1 MSVGL
6 ITRVAVALVFTQAE
20 AITRVDTTMTWG
32 DDWDDEKTLEEPRA

>member
-1 MSVGL
+1 M
-6 ITRVAVALVFTQAE
+6 ITGVTVASMFTQAE